1 MNVQVQS
8 AGNDRDAHVVE
19 EICGYVTAPVPRSF
33 FLFAGAGSGKTRTLV
48 EVLRRITGV
57 IKHESGGEYS
67 KRLHSRGQAV
77 RVITY
82 TKNAT
87 DIVSGRLGKNNL
99 TVVSTIH
106 AFCWELIQGFDADIR
121 EALLALKEE
130 ELEAAKQAASE
141 KKNGETDTDRRKYAE
156 IAVEAN
162 EIRVVEKFLYHPDR
176 NTYGPGALAHA
187 SVLAAAAWLVN
198 CRPTLQR
205 ILEERHPLV
214 LIDESQDTMKGI
226 LDALLN
232 LEATRPG
239 KFTLGLL
246 GDHRQ
251 RIYPDGHRDLPAQVP
266 TSWAFPALKMNH
278 RSQKRVVD
286 LINAIWL
293 ADIAG
298 RTQPKSGFS
307 QHPRE
312 EKSAGTVHIFI
323 GDAALATSDKVER
336 ERQCAAVMAKATGVD
351 AWADETRKFKTLA
364 LEHKLA
370 AKRGSFFDAYF
381 AMDLLDEDAAAPK
394 SNGERTGPATVRPL
408 LGSIL
413 DLAACFEP
421 AGDLDEFAAMDVLR
435 AAKALAHLPEV
446 VEERRMQL
454 AKIHDAVAAFGAA
467 IRNPSATVREVLKP
481 LLSAQIFDTDD
492 RLVAAF
498 SDDSSPPAPPK
509 VVSKE
514 ERKDRLKRGWSHLFQ
529 TPWPQIA
536 RYRDYLHGEAELA
549 THQVVKGSEFPHVM
563 VVMDDYEARGFL
575 FSYDKV
581 FGVEPLSKGDN
592 ENIAAGKETTVDR
605 TLRLLYVTCSR
616 AEESLAL
623 VLWAGNRAAAAEA
636 IKATGWFQEAEI
648 SLLD

>member
-1 MNVQVQS
+1 MSVQVQ
-8 AGNDRDAHVVE
+8 AEGNDRDAHVVE
-19 EICGYVTAPVPRSF
+19 EICGYITAQVPRSF

-57 IKHESGGEYS
+57 SKHEAGGEYA
-67 KRLHSRGQAV
+67 KRLRSRGQAV

-87 DIVSGRLGKNNL
+87 NVVAGRLGNNDL

-121 EALLALKEE
+121 EALLALKDE
-130 ELEAAKQAASE
+130 ELEAAKQAAS
-141 KKNGETDTDRRKYAE
+141 KKKKGETDADRRKYAE
-156 IAVEAN
+156 IATKAD

-187 SVLAAAAWLVN
+187 TVLAAAAWLVN

-239 KFTLGLL
+239 SFTLGLL

-293 ADIAG
+293 TDIAG

-312 EKSAGTVHIFI
+312 EKSGGTVRIFI
-323 GDAALATSDKVER
+323 GDATLATADKVER
-336 ERQCAAVMAKATGVD
+336 ERQCATVMATATASD

-394 SNGERTGPATVRPL
+394 SNGERAGPAMVRPL

-413 DLAACFEP
+413 DLATCFDQ
-421 AGDLDEFAAMDVLR
+421 AGNLDEFAAMDVLR
-435 AAKALAHLPEV
+435 AAKALAHLPDG
-446 VEERRMQL
+446 VEERRIQL
-454 AKIHDAVAAFGAA
+454 AKIHDAVTAFGAA
-467 IRNPSATVREVLKP
+467 IRNPSATVREVLNP
-481 LLSAQIFDTDD
+481 LLSAKILDADD
-492 RLVAAF
+492 RLVAAYA
-498 SDDSSPPAPPK
+498 DDSPPPAPPK
-509 VVSKE
+509 VASKE
-514 ERKDRLKRGWSHLFQ
+514 ERDDRLKRGWFHLFQ
-529 TPWPQIA
+529 TPWSQIA
-536 RYRDYLHGEAELA
+536 RYRAYLHGEAELA

-563 VVMDDYEARGFL
+563 VVMDDSEARGSWFA
-575 FSYDKV
+575 YDKV
-581 FGVEPLSKGDN
+581 FGVEPLSEDDN
-592 ENIAAGKETTVDR
+592 KNILAGKETTVDR

-623 VLWAGNRAAAAEA
+623 VLWASNRAAAADA
-636 IKATGWFQEAEI
+636 IRATKWFQDAEI
-648 SLLD
+648 FLLD

>member
-1 MNVQVQS
+1 MSEQVQLE
-8 AGNDRDAHVVE
+8 GNDRDAHVVE
-19 EICGYVTAPVPRSF
+19 EICGYVTASVPRSF

-57 IKHESGGEYS
+57 VQHDAGGKYA
-67 KRLHSRGQAV
+67 KLLRSRGQAV

-82 TKNAT
+82 TKNAA
-87 DIVSGRLGKNNL
+87 DVVIGRLGANDL

-106 AFCWELIQGFDADIR
+106 TFCWELIQGFDADIR
-121 EALLALKEE
+121 EALLTLKEE
-130 ELEAAKQAASE
+130 ELAAAKLAASK

-156 IAVEAN
+156 IADEAD
-162 EIRVVEKFLYHPDR
+162 EIRAVEEFRYHPDR

-187 SVLAAAAWLVN
+187 TVLGAAAWLVN
-198 CRPTLQR
+198 HRPTLQR

-226 LDALLN
+226 LDALLK
-232 LEATRPG
+232 LEAGRPG

-251 RIYPDGHRDLPAQVP
+251 RIYPDGHRDLPAHVP

-286 LINAIWL
+286 LINAIWD

-298 RTQPKSGFS
+298 RTQPKSGFA
-307 QHPRE
+307 QHERE
-312 EKSAGTVHIFI
+312 EKSAGTVRIFI
-323 GDAALATSDKVER
+323 GDAALATVDKVER
-336 ERQCAAVMAKATGVD
+336 ENQCAAAMAKATGAN
-351 AWADETRKFKTLA
+351 AWAARKFKTLA

-370 AKRGSFFDAYF
+370 AKRGGFFDAYF
-381 AMDLLDEDAAAPK
+381 SMDLLDEDAAAPK
-394 SNGERTGPATVRPL
+394 SNGERTGPTMVRPL

-413 DLAACFEP
+413 DLADCISS
-421 AGDLDEFAAMDVLR
+421 AGELDEFAAMDVLR
-435 AAKALAHLPEV
+435 AAKALASLPEG
-446 VEERRMQL
+446 VEERRARL
-454 AKIHDAVAAFGAA
+454 AELHDAVTAFGAA
-467 IRNPSATVREVLKP
+467 SRKPGATVREVLKP
-481 LLSAQIFDTDD
+481 LLSAQVFDADN
-492 RLVAAF
+492 RLIAAF
-498 SDDSSPPAPPK
+498 ADESQPPAPPK

-514 ERKDRLKRGWSHLFQ
+514 ERHDRLKRGWNHLFE

-536 RYRDYLHGEAELA
+536 RYRDYLNGEAELA

-563 VVMDDYEARGFL
+563 VVMDDHEARGFL

-581 FGVEPLSKGDN
+581 FGAEPLSKGDY
-592 ENIAAGKETTVDR
+592 ENIEAGKETTVDR

-623 VLWAGNRAAAAEA
+623 VLWTGNRGAAAEA
-636 IKATGWFQEAEI
+636 IKAKGWFQPTEI
-648 SLLD
+648 TLLD

>member
-1 MNVQVQS
+1 MSELVQLE
-8 AGNDRDAHVVE
+8 GNDRDAHVVE
-19 EICGYVTAPVPRSF
+19 EICGYVTAPAPRSF

-57 IKHESGGEYS
+57 VTHDAGGKYA
-67 KRLHSRGQAV
+67 KRLRSRGQAV
-77 RVITY
+77 RVVTY

-87 DIVSGRLGKNNL
+87 AVVTGRLGVNEL

-121 EALLALKEE
+121 EALLALKDE
-130 ELEAAKQAASE
+130 ELAAAKQAAAD

-156 IAVEAN
+156 IAAEAD
-162 EIRVVEKFLYHPDR
+162 EINGVEKFLYHPDR

-187 SVLAAAAWLVN
+187 TVLGVATWLLN
-198 CRPTLQR
+198 HRPTLQR

-226 LDALLN
+226 LDALFR
-232 LEATRPG
+232 LETARPG

-251 RIYPDGHRDLPAQVP
+251 RIYPDGHRDLPAHVP

-286 LINAIWL
+286 LINAIWDS
-293 ADIAG
+293 DIAG
-298 RTQPKSGFS
+298 RTQAKSGFA
-307 QHPRE
+307 QHARE
-312 EKSAGTVHIFI
+312 EKSAGTVRIFV
-323 GDAALATSDKVER
+323 GDAALATADKVDR
-336 ERQCAAVMAKATGVD
+336 ERQCAAAMAKAAGVD
-351 AWADETRKFKTLA
+351 AWADGTPKFKTLA

-381 AMDLLDEDAAAPK
+381 AMDLLDEDSAAPK
-394 SNGERTGPATVRPL
+394 SNGERTGPAMVRPL

-413 DLAACFEP
+413 DLAGCFNS
-421 AGDLDEFAAMDVLR
+421 AGELDEFAVMDVLR
-435 AAKALAHLPEV
+435 AAKALADLPED
-446 VEERRMQL
+446 VEKRRTQL
-454 AKIHDAVAAFGAA
+454 AKLHAAVTAFGAA
-467 IRNPSATVREVLKP
+467 SREPGVTIRKVLKP
-481 LLSAQIFDTDD
+481 LLSAQVFDADH
-492 RLVAAF
+492 RIVAAF
-498 SDDSSPPAPPK
+498 ADDSPPPAPPK

-514 ERKDRLKRGWSHLFQ
+514 ESQDRLKRGWSHLFD
-529 TPWPQIA
+529 TPWSQIA
-536 RYRDYLHGEAELA
+536 LYRDYLNGEAQLA

-563 VVMDDYEARGFL
+563 VVMDDHEARGFL

-581 FGVEPLSKGDN
+581 FGAEPLSKGDN

-623 VLWAGNRAAAAEA
+623 VLWAGNRASAVEA
-636 IKATGWFQEAEI
+636 IKATGWFQDAEI
-648 SLLD
+648 ALLD